1 MLRTLFNSILLAF
14 AITIGCGGSEGK
26 PYVVENF
33 SFPVKGDSLV
43 LSGTLTI
50 PASFRPTDKVAILVS
65 PPQAISRNY
74 GEIYL
79 SLADALTKSGVAVL
93 RFDNRAF
100 VDTTLRYEKSTMFIQ
115 KDDALCAFDAIK
127 SDHRFVR
134 SAVGL
139 VGHSEGGSAA
149 AIAVSER
156 QDISFVVLLSTTG
169 IKGKDLAFEQA
180 KQKIERTFHVLPKAD
195 SAAVFDGIRTSLRL
209 IYDYNDPDSLKYR
222 MDNYV
227 RTRYEHNPKLYGNQ
241 TVDEAVATN
250 RAMWLKPRLIAY
262 VRFDPARYYS
272 KIKCPAL
279 VMFGKMDDQLNSQSN
294 LEGIEKIFKDAGKRN
309 YKIVTLDDLGHS
321 FQESDGMVGRSSH
334 DAPENNRPSEKAW
347 KVIADWMGEI

>member
-1 MLRTLFNSILLAF
+1 MVKTLFNLILLIAV
-14 AITIGCGGSEGK
+14 GVGYGGSGGK
-26 PYVVENF
+26 PYTVEDF

-65 PPQAISRNY
+65 PPQAFSRDY
-74 GEIYL
+74 GEVYK
-79 SLADALTKSGVAVL
+79 SLADALTISGVAVL

-115 KDDALCAFDAIK
+115 KDDALRAFDAVK
-127 SDHRFVR
+127 SDHRFAL

-180 KQKIERTFHVLPKAD
+180 KRKIEDTFHILPKAD
-195 SAAVFDGIRTSLRL
+195 SAAVFDGLRTSLSL
-209 IYDYNDPDSLKYR
+209 IYDYDDPDSLKYR

-227 RTRYEHNPKLYGNQ
+227 RARYELDPKLYGNQ
-241 TVDEAVATN
+241 TVEEAVVTN

-262 VRFDPARYYS
+262 VRFEPARYYS

-279 VMFGKMDDQLNSQSN
+279 VMCGKMDDQLDCQSN
-294 LEGIEKIFKDAGKRN
+294 LEGIKKIFKDIGKRN
-309 YKIVTLDDLGHS
+309 YEIVVLDDLGHS
-321 FQESDGMVGRSSH
+321 FQESDGMVKRPRY
-334 DAPENNRPSEKAW
+334 DASENNKPSKKAW
-347 KVIADWMGEI
+347 AVITDWVGKI